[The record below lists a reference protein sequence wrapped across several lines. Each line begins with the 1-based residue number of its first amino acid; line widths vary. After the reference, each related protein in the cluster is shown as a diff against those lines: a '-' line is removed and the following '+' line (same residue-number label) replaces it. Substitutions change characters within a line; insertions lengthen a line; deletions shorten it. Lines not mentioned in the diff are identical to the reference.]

1 MAKDDY
7 HVIVYQI
14 LSYLYNCLKKGQPVN
29 SKNLVWEDSKF
40 FNIPLTYW
48 QYIMINMHNEGLITG
63 ITLVKAWGQQY
74 PDITDL
80 EHCQI
85 TPRGIEYLTDNSFMM
100 KAKNFF
106 KDVKEITPFI

>member
-7 HVIVYQI
+7 HIIVYQI
-14 LSYLYNCLKKGQPVN
+14 LSYLYNCLKKGLKVNEKNLEWNN
-29 SKNLVWEDSKF
+29 SKYFD
-40 FNIPLTYW
+40 IPHEYW
-48 QYIMINMHNEGLITG
+48 CYIITNMYNEELITG
-63 ITLVKAWGQQY
+63 ITLTKAWGQQY
-74 PDITDL
+74 PLISDL
-80 EHCQI
+80 QNCQI